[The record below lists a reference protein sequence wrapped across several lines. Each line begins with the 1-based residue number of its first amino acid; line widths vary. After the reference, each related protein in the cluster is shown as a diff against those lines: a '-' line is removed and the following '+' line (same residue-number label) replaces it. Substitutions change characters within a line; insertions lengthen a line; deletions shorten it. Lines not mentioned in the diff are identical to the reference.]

1 MITFH
6 HLIMSDFHHL
16 MLDKL
21 KPIMQHHGFNLASTY
36 VCTGYSIATFSRL
49 TDYGTQELFFS
60 SDKENGYF
68 RVNFRLSAY
77 YSPVMTNIIKA
88 SLIEDFDS
96 IFDIFDSQLAERNNI
111 IYHDKDLEEH
121 LVYLENYLLKFANE
135 TEKLIGLDA
144 LLNEEHE
151 FSQKEY
157 IECECGGL
165 ECFYILKSFLT
176 VTKLANST
184 QHFDELSQLVL
195 KNYPELLNLV
205 HNLNKLDSNQF
216 WQDYQHKQ
224 EQYTKQE
231 ALRQQTLKDIYH
243 LKSDDIADLGNQ
255 WLDKETNLIWQRTCY
270 GLTLENGQWL
280 MSHDGVQL
288 EAEDVLRLA
297 EEAKVLGWRIPFED
311 EIINLIAKIKDDH
324 ELQDIFLGEKY
335 SINCEFFTQ
344 ECTLLT
350 PIKIKVLGFCDGVL
364 DSLGYD
370 DGYLRLVKSIDDQ
383 A

>member
-6 HLIMSDFHHL
+6 HLIISDFHCL

-36 VCTGYSIATFSRL
+36 ICTDYGIATFSRL

-77 YSPVMTNIIKA
+77 YSPVMTSIIRT

-111 IYHDKDLEEH
+111 IYHNKDLEEH
-121 LVYLENYLLKFANE
+121 LVYLENYLLRFANE
-135 TEKLIGLDA
+135 TKKLIGLDA

-151 FSQKEY
+151 FSQKEF

-176 VTKLANST
+176 VTKFANSA
-184 QHFDELSQLVL
+184 QHFDELSQLAL
-195 KNYPELLNLV
+195 KNHPELLNLV
-205 HNLNKLDSNQF
+205 HNLNKLDSNEF
-216 WQDYQHKQ
+216 WQAYQHKQ
-224 EQYTKQE
+224 EQSTKQE

-270 GLTLENGQWL
+270 GQTLENGQWL
-280 MSHDGVQL
+280 ISHDVVEL
-288 EAEDVLRLA
+288 EVEDALRLA
-297 EEAKVLGWRIPFED
+297 EEAKVLGWRIPLKD
-311 EIINLIAKIKDDH
+311 EVIKLIAQIKGNP
-324 ELQDIFLGEKY
+324 ELQEIFLGEAY

-344 ECTLLT
+344 ECTSFN
-350 PIKIKVLGFCDGVL
+350 PIKIKVLGFSDGVL

-370 DGYLRLVKSIDDQ
+370 QGYLRLVKSID
-383 A
+383 